1 MAEAYNPNLKR
12 LENVPRN
19 RRHNIACIESA
30 ECPGVFE
37 ISCTC
42 GDQTWT
48 PWGAAHAEEIA
59 KLHLW
64 AAGAPPQKVITA

>member
-1 MAEAYNPNLKR
+1 MMFNPHLNRLLKAQK
-12 LENVPRN
+12 NV
-19 RRHNIACIESA
+19 RHNIACIEDT

-37 ISCTC
+37 ISCEC
-42 GDQTWT
+42 GEQTWT

-64 AAGAPPQKVITA
+64 AAGAPPQKVITT